1 MRNSLELIEKIEQY
15 LLDEL
20 SSADKLQ
27 FEVSLENNLALKQQ
41 FEHHK
46 NIIKATQRI
55 ALRKQ
60 IKEAIKQTS
69 FWSKLMKWLFA
80 AIFIIGSVIG
90 VFFSITDEEIASPI
104 SAPLE
109 QSQEKRT
116 LAETADSSDID
127 CATVNYE
134 NEIIAVNTKDDL
146 PSKEYLESEE
156 EKKGEEI
163 TAHNFNGLKTWVV
176 PKEQKFIINPKKGA
190 TIEGEQGVL
199 VIVPSNAFLDDNNNT
214 VTENVTLKMIE
225 ALTLEDMVLYNLG
238 TTSNGKALETGGM
251 LHFDFSCK
259 GKNVHVNPKR
269 SLYIEVPTE
278 DVKNGMMAFK
288 GEIED
293 GKLNWVQPKPLK
305 KYLVNIDF
313 DLLDFLPTGFDDTV
327 YTLLPYKGHI
337 KKTDQFTD
345 SLYYSLGSNYSLEG
359 DIIPKKFRRKGKKR
373 KTKRKRDYSDSIAES
388 EYTEK
393 LINCGLNPISIMTIK
408 TKPFSKTYIATKEF
422 EARISEL
429 HKTSNSFG
437 NQYLQ
442 TYLQNLNKDL
452 SKVDSMVSTQMSGR
466 MALTFRK
473 FAKEGLTNVKDA
485 NIYQNQLNA
494 YYNRKRK
501 ENKAEISKLEDALNA
516 MNGKELNKLRE
527 NYLEAITS
535 GNKTKNPLSRT
546 FNKLAKR
553 TVATSS
559 AYSFAWSSSGW
570 VNIDRYLHLLSK
582 GSKKIEMAIVNPQES
597 MEVYQWLNTIDN
609 LTPLLVSDNKANA
622 LFPKKGKPGSNAMKN
637 TFCFAIGMKNEKYQ
651 WFEKKFNPYKISE
664 IDIVLESRDIAD
676 IRAVLK
682 RYDSGNNV
690 LKRIKDLNK
699 MILAKENLNTKLKQ
713 IEEDSLIKER
723 LRKIAFPCEKSG
735 TIILKNQFIEENQK

>member
-20 SSADKLQ
+20 SPADKLQ
-27 FEVSLENNLALKQQ
+27 FEVSLENNLALKKQ

-46 NIIKATQRI
+46 NIIKVTQRI

-69 FWSKLMKWLFA
+69 FLSKLMKWLFA
-80 AIFIIGSVIG
+80 ATLIIGSVIV
-90 VFFSITDEEIASPI
+90 VFFSNTDEEIVSLMTE
-104 SAPLE
+104 PLV
-109 QSQEKRT
+109 QSQEKIT
-116 LAETADSSDID
+116 PAKTTDSSESD
-127 CATVNYE
+127 VKKMNYK
-134 NEIIAVNTKDDL
+134 NDTIAVNIKDDL
-146 PSKEYLESEE
+146 PSKNYLESAE
-156 EKKGEEI
+156 EKKVEGI

-176 PKEQKFIINPKKGA
+176 PKEQKFIINPEKGA

-214 VTENVTLKMIE
+214 VTETITLKMIE

-259 GKNVHVNPKR
+259 GKNVHVNPER
-269 SLYIEVPTE
+269 ALYVEVPTE
-278 DVKNGMMAFK
+278 EVKNGMMAFK

-293 GKLNWVQPKPLK
+293 GKLNWVKPKPLK
-305 KYLVNIDF
+305 KYLANIDF

-327 YTLLPYKGHI
+327 HTLLPYKGHI

-345 SLYYSLGSNYSLEG
+345 SLYYSLGVNSSLEG
-359 DIIPKKFRRKGKKR
+359 DISPKKFRRKGEKR
-373 KTKRKRDYSDSIAES
+373 KIKRKRDYSDSITDRENI
-388 EYTEK
+388 EK
-393 LINCGLNPISIMTIK
+393 QVNCGLDPISIMTIK
-408 TKPFSKTYIATKEF
+408 TKPFSKTFIATKEF
-422 EARISEL
+422 EARINEL
-429 HKTSNSFG
+429 HKTSNSSG

-452 SKVDSMVSTQMSGR
+452 SKVDSMVSIQMKGR
-466 MALTFRK
+466 MALAFRK
-473 FAKEGLTNVKDA
+473 FAKEGLTNIKDA

-494 YYNRKRK
+494 YYNKKRK
-501 ENKAEISKLEDALNA
+501 ENKTEISKLEDALNA
-516 MNGKELNKLRE
+516 MNAKELNKLRE
-527 NYLEAITS
+527 NYLEAIAS
-535 GNKTKNPLSRT
+535 GNKAKNPLSRT
-546 FNKLAKR
+546 FNKLARR
-553 TVATSS
+553 TVAKSS
-559 AYSFAWSSSGW
+559 SYSFAWSSGGW

-582 GSKKIEMAIVNPQES
+582 GSKKVQMVIAKPQES
-597 MEVYQWLNTIDN
+597 MEVYQWLNTIGN
-609 LTPLLVSDNKANA
+609 LTPLIVSDNKANA

-651 WFEKKFNPYKISE
+651 WFERKFNPYNISE
-664 IDIVLESRDIAD
+664 INITLESRDIAD

-699 MILAKENLNTKLKQ
+699 IILAKENLNTKLNH
-713 IEEDSLIKER
+713 IEEDSIIKER
-723 LRKIAFPCEKSG
+723 LRKIAFPCDKSRSAILIEK
-735 TIILKNQFIEENQK
+735 E

>member
-1 MRNSLELIEKIEQY
+1 MRSSLELIEKTEQY

-20 SSADKLQ
+20 SPADKLQ
-27 FEVSLENNLALKQQ
+27 FEVSLENNLALKKQ

-46 NIIKATQRI
+46 NIIKVTQRI

-60 IKEAIKQTS
+60 IKKSIKQTS
-69 FWSKLMKWLFA
+69 FLSKWMKWLFA
-80 AIFIIGSVIG
+80 ATLIIGSVIV
-90 VFFSITDEEIASPI
+90 VFFSNTDEEIVSPM
-104 SAPLE
+104 SAPLV
-109 QSQEKRT
+109 QSQEKIT
-116 LAETADSSDID
+116 PAKTTDSLESDV
-127 CATVNYE
+127 TNMNYK
-134 NEIIAVNTKDDL
+134 NDTIAVNIKDDL
-146 PSKEYLESEE
+146 PSKNYLESAE
-156 EKKGEEI
+156 EKKVEGI

-176 PKEQKFIINPKKGA
+176 PKEQKFIIKPQKGA

-214 VTENVTLKMIE
+214 VTETITLKMIE

-251 LHFDFSCK
+251 LHFDFLCK
-259 GKNVHVNPKR
+259 GKNVHVNPER
-269 SLYIEVPTE
+269 ALYVEVPTE
-278 DVKNGMMAFK
+278 EVKNGMMAFK

-327 YTLLPYKGHI
+327 CTLLPYKGHI

-345 SLYYSLGSNYSLEG
+345 SLYYSLEG
-359 DIIPKKFRRKGKKR
+359 DISPKKFRRKDEKR
-373 KTKRKRDYSDSIAES
+373 KTKRKRNYSDSITDR
-388 EYTEK
+388 EYIEK
-393 LINCGLNPISIMTIK
+393 QINCGLDPISIMTIK
-408 TKPFSKTYIATKEF
+408 TKPFSKTFIATKEF
-422 EARISEL
+422 EVRIHEL

-452 SKVDSMVSTQMSGR
+452 SKVDSMVSIQMKGR
-466 MALTFRK
+466 MALAFRK
-473 FAKEGLTNVKDA
+473 FAKEGLTNIKDA
-485 NIYQNQLNA
+485 NIYQNKLNA
-494 YYNRKRK
+494 YYNKKRK
-501 ENKAEISKLEDALNA
+501 ENKAEISKLEDAFNA
-516 MNGKELNKLRE
+516 MNAKELNKLRKKH
-527 NYLEAITS
+527 LEAIAA
-535 GNKTKNPLSRT
+535 GNKAKNPLSRT
-546 FNKLAKR
+546 FNKLARR
-553 TVATSS
+553 TVAKSS
-559 AYSFAWSSSGW
+559 SYSFTWSSGGW

-582 GSKKIEMAIVNPQES
+582 GSKKVQMAIANPQES
-597 MEVYQWLNTIDN
+597 MEVYQWLNTIGN

-637 TFCFAIGMKNEKYQ
+637 TFCFAIGMKNEQYQ
-651 WFEKKFNPYKISE
+651 WFEKKFNPYNISE
-664 IDIVLESRDIAD
+664 IDITLESRDIAD

-699 MILAKENLNTKLKQ
+699 MILAKENLNNKLKQ
-713 IEEDSLIKER
+713 IKEDSLIKKR
-723 LRKIAFPCEKSG
+723 LRKIAFPCEKSES
-735 TIILKNQFIEENQK
+735 IILKNQIMDKE